1 MLKHAMK
8 ALFGVPQCKW
18 MVHNCVSVWYAST
31 FKFTSQQKCFYLRR
45 FCLLLCRFTLN
56 TPPKFSMCKGL

>member
-45 FCLLLCRFTLN
+45 FCLLLCRFTL
-56 TPPKFSMCKGL
+56 